1 MIGYPILI
9 KAFLVL
15 RFKIHK
21 KDELYNFLIK
31 KIKKNFSIA
40 KSAYDNIN
48 SEYQKNLKPEDV
60 FEPED
65 VFDPK
70 DVFAPYAHLWTFCKN
85 CETSIYKQYAQKN
98 KYICQHCAFHLP
110 MESFDRIE
118 SLIDSGTWDSTDE
131 NMVSTDP
138 YEILRKNLAS
148 AYDEDANQNSKKSI
162 KSEESTESEESQESE
177 ESTESEES
185 QESEESTESEES
197 QESEESTESE
207 ESQESEESTESEE
220 SQESE
225 ESTESEESQES
236 INLLWMLFQ
245 KRELMLFKMISH
257 LRKME
262 NEEPFHTYPIEKLFT
277 PAISG
282 LLKESGVNTMKD
294 LLDLKNMG
302 ILTLF
307 FPNKERREFGREF
320 SRLYSYFSNMDKF
333 RKSDYSHPED
343 SIPFG
348 KNDFLKSWLLNM
360 ISRLKKMGN
369 ENKFHL
375 YPIEKWF
382 TPGVS
387 RILNKSSI
395 ANIKDLLDFD
405 NLEDLILGF
414 SNKEAREFTVE
425 FSRLHSIFFILDKN
439 KKDG

>member
-1 MIGYPILI
+1 MEEQLQNFYKELYEEELDSNQEELDSDEEELDKMNEDKLDLDEEIRD
-9 KAFLVL
+9 FDE
-15 RFKIHK
+15 
-21 KDELYNFLIK
+21 DELDSKEKLDKMN
-31 KIKKNFSIA
+31 
-40 KSAYDNIN
+40 
-48 SEYQKNLKPEDV
+48 EDKLDLDEQIRDLGERV
-60 FEPED
+60 
-65 VFDPK
+65 
-70 DVFAPYAHLWTFCKN
+70 
-85 CETSIYKQYAQKN
+85 ETKA
-98 KYICQHCAFHLP
+98 
-110 MESFDRIE
+110 EIE
-118 SLIDSGTWDSTDE
+118 E
-131 NMVSTDP
+131 K
-138 YEILRKNLAS
+138 EKNLAS

-162 KSEESTESEESQESE
+162 KSE

>member
-1 MIGYPILI
+1 
-9 KAFLVL
+9 
-15 RFKIHK
+15 
-21 KDELYNFLIK
+21 
-31 KIKKNFSIA
+31 
-40 KSAYDNIN
+40 
-48 SEYQKNLKPEDV
+48 
-60 FEPED
+60 
-65 VFDPK
+65 
-70 DVFAPYAHLWTFCKN
+70 
-85 CETSIYKQYAQKN
+85 
-98 KYICQHCAFHLP
+98 
-110 MESFDRIE
+110 
-118 SLIDSGTWDSTDE
+118 
-131 NMVSTDP
+131 
-138 YEILRKNLAS
+138 
-148 AYDEDANQNSKKSI
+148 
-162 KSEESTESEESQESE
+162 
-177 ESTESEES
+177 
-185 QESEESTESEES
+185 
-197 QESEESTESE
+197 
-207 ESQESEESTESEE
+207 
-220 SQESE
+220 
-225 ESTESEESQES
+225 
-236 INLLWMLFQ
+236 MLFQ

-262 NEEPFHTYPIEKLFT
+262 NEEQFHTYPIEKLFT

-425 FSRLHSIFFILDKN
+425 FSRLHSIFFILDKK

>member
-1 MIGYPILI
+1 MEEQLQNFYKELYEEELDSNQEELDSDEEELDKMNEDKLDLDEEIRD
-9 KAFLVL
+9 FDE
-15 RFKIHK
+15 
-21 KDELYNFLIK
+21 DELDSKEKLDKMN
-31 KIKKNFSIA
+31 
-40 KSAYDNIN
+40 
-48 SEYQKNLKPEDV
+48 EDKLDLDEQIRDLGERV
-60 FEPED
+60 
-65 VFDPK
+65 
-70 DVFAPYAHLWTFCKN
+70 
-85 CETSIYKQYAQKN
+85 ETKA
-98 KYICQHCAFHLP
+98 
-110 MESFDRIE
+110 EIE
-118 SLIDSGTWDSTDE
+118 E
-131 NMVSTDP
+131 K
-138 YEILRKNLAS
+138 EKNLAS

-162 KSEESTESEESQESE
+162 KSEESTESEESQESEESTESEESQESEESTESEESQESEESTESEESQESE

-262 NEEPFHTYPIEKLFT
+262 NEEQFHTYPIEKLFT

-387 RILNKSSI
+387 RVLNKSSI

-425 FSRLHSIFFILDKN
+425 FSRLHSIFFILDKK

>member
-1 MIGYPILI
+1 
-9 KAFLVL
+9 
-15 RFKIHK
+15 
-21 KDELYNFLIK
+21 
-31 KIKKNFSIA
+31 
-40 KSAYDNIN
+40 
-48 SEYQKNLKPEDV
+48 
-60 FEPED
+60 
-65 VFDPK
+65 
-70 DVFAPYAHLWTFCKN
+70 
-85 CETSIYKQYAQKN
+85 
-98 KYICQHCAFHLP
+98 
-110 MESFDRIE
+110 
-118 SLIDSGTWDSTDE
+118 
-131 NMVSTDP
+131 
-138 YEILRKNLAS
+138 
-148 AYDEDANQNSKKSI
+148 
-162 KSEESTESEESQESE
+162 
-177 ESTESEES
+177 
-185 QESEESTESEES
+185 
-197 QESEESTESE
+197 
-207 ESQESEESTESEE
+207 
-220 SQESE
+220 
-225 ESTESEESQES
+225 
-236 INLLWMLFQ
+236 
-245 KRELMLFKMISH
+245 MLFKMISH

-262 NEEPFHTYPIEKLFT
+262 NEEQFHTYPIEKLFT
-277 PAISG
+277 PPISR

>member
-1 MIGYPILI
+1 MEEQLQNFYKELYEEELDSNQEELDSDEEELDKMNEDKLDLDEEIRD
-9 KAFLVL
+9 FDE
-15 RFKIHK
+15 
-21 KDELYNFLIK
+21 DELDSKEKLDKMN
-31 KIKKNFSIA
+31 
-40 KSAYDNIN
+40 
-48 SEYQKNLKPEDV
+48 EDKLDLDEQIRDLGERV
-60 FEPED
+60 
-65 VFDPK
+65 
-70 DVFAPYAHLWTFCKN
+70 
-85 CETSIYKQYAQKN
+85 ETKA
-98 KYICQHCAFHLP
+98 
-110 MESFDRIE
+110 EIE
-118 SLIDSGTWDSTDE
+118 E
-131 NMVSTDP
+131 K
-138 YEILRKNLAS
+138 EKNLAS

-162 KSEESTESEESQESE
+162 KSEESTESEESQESEESTESEESQESEESTESEESQESEESTESEESQESE